1 MCNNNT
7 EINHFSGGDCITLSK
22 TTCYNDFSYKPL
34 NIFSPMKVATL
45 PYAYPCDNYLEAVL
59 SINPVKKKLK
69 ELLSNYYKSQNI
81 SFSNIGYKAEA
92 VSFPKLHSILSDC
105 SQTLEVKN
113 IPDVFISDKLKGIN
127 ALALQ
132 IDNDSAILISPKS
145 LFQLSDNELKFML
158 GHELSHLTQGNL
170 LCHTANGILSNVKK
184 KYEFIGSIVSDLIEI
199 PLKEWCRAN
208 EYTADRAGYL
218 CCNDIASVVSLFKK
232 IGRDNSK
239 TGYYSYTE
247 IYKDHPYIQS
257 RIDRIKEFAKSII
270 IKR

>member
-1 MCNNNT
+1 
-7 EINHFSGGDCITLSK
+7 
-22 TTCYNDFSYKPL
+22 
-34 NIFSPMKVATL
+34 
-45 PYAYPCDNYLEAVL
+45 
-59 SINPVKKKLK
+59 
-69 ELLSNYYKSQNI
+69 
-81 SFSNIGYKAEA
+81 
-92 VSFPKLHSILSDC
+92 
-105 SQTLEVKN
+105 
-113 IPDVFISDKLKGIN
+113 
-127 ALALQ
+127 
-132 IDNDSAILISPKS
+132 
-145 LFQLSDNELKFML
+145 ML